1 MSKNFIP
8 VKDYKIAQHSK
19 YTCSVGGKFN
29 RLGFLDWNSDWN
41 SRTLAALG
49 TMGVQ

>member
-29 RLGFLDWNSDWN
+29 RLGFLDWNS
-41 SRTLAALG
+41 RTLAALG